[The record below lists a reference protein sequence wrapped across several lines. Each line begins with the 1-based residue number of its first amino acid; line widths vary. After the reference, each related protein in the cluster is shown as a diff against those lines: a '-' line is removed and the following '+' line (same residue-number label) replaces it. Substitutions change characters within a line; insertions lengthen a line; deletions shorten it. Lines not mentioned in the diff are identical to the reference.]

1 MAAVINK
8 RDVALQAASPRTATV
23 NLGTTVNVNGTL
35 NGQPV
40 ADVVA
45 AAFDSGT
52 SNFFTSSTSDP
63 TGGSSGDAHYNTTT
77 QVMWFKIGSTWTKG
91 GTVNA
96 SQIITGTLAAARIAA
111 NSITTD
117 KIATGAVTAN
127 EIAAGAITA
136 TKLNVSTLS
145 AITANLGTVNAGNI
159 NGSANIDIDGTAVF
173 NGNNSSDATVWAGVF
188 NDSKSS
194 TNGVIGYAGAST
206 GVGVRG
212 TCSGST
218 LTSSRGVE
226 GIATSGTGVIG
237 SCTTG
242 TGVKAQCSGSGVALA
257 VIGNMTISTSSL
269 VTNLNADF
277 VDGKNASQ
285 LCQIVPTDSG
295 TCTVSG
301 NGFNLNCL
309 ISGIRTRGTSNF
321 VYIENISDR
330 RLKKDIKK
338 EMLGLDFINQLMPV
352 QYRLKSRPQT
362 KHHGFIAQDL
372 KDLIDGDDDSLF
384 QTHEDGMHGV
394 DYMGLI
400 GPLVK
405 AVQELSKQVEEL
417 KNGQKAASNS

>member
-35 NGQPV
+35 NGSPV

-45 AAFDSGT
+45 AAFSSGT
-52 SNFFTSSTSDP
+52 SNFFTSSASDP

-77 QVMWFKIGSTWTKG
+77 QVMWFNVGGTWTKG

-111 NSITTD
+111 NSITTN

-136 TKLNVSTLS
+136 TKMSVTTLS
-145 AITANLGTVNAGNI
+145 AIAANLGTVTTGAITGTSDIDITGQATFEGKGSTGYSVSGNGGAATDRGGIRGIANSTSTYYGGNFQNTSTSTSARALYAYSPNGFAVYSDGNLHVAGNI
-159 NGSANIDIDGTAVF
+159 T
-173 NGNNSSDATVWAGVF
+173 SSGIFTTG
-188 NDSKSS
+188 SS
-194 TNGVIGYAGAST
+194 T
-206 GVGVRG
+206 
-212 TCSGST
+212 
-218 LTSSRGVE
+218 
-226 GIATSGTGVIG
+226 
-237 SCTTG
+237 
-242 TGVKAQCSGSGVALA
+242 
-257 VIGNMTISTSSL
+257 L
-269 VTNLNADF
+269 VSNLNADM
-277 VDGKNASQ
+277 VDGKHASS

-309 ISGIRTRGTSNF
+309 ISGTRTRGTSNF

-338 EMLGLDFINQLMPV
+338 ETLGLNFINQLMPV

-372 KDLIDGDDDSLF
+372 KGLIDGDDDSLF

-394 DYMGLI
+394 DYMSLI

-405 AVQELSKQVEEL
+405 AVQELSQQVKEL
-417 KNGQKAASNS
+417 KDGQKTASST

>member
-35 NGQPV
+35 NGSPV

-45 AAFDSGT
+45 AAFSSGT

-77 QVMWFKIGSTWTKG
+77 QVMWFNVGGTWTKG

-136 TKLNVSTLS
+136 TKMSVTTLS
-145 AITANLGTVNAGNI
+145 AIAANLGTVTAG
-159 NGSANIDIDGTAVF
+159 DIIGT
-173 NGNNSSDATVWAGVF
+173 SDIEISGRGVF
-188 NDSKSS
+188 KG
-194 TNGVIGYAGAST
+194 TYAANGYTAAVHGNPGRVS
-206 GVGVRG
+206 GVGVAG
-212 TCSGST
+212 YSD
-218 LTSSRGVE
+218 
-226 GIATSGTGVIG
+226 AVIG
-237 SCTTG
+237 AGVLGDHNGSGFGVHGYASSSAGYGVWAENTG
-242 TGVKAQCSGSGVALA
+242 GGVALQVA
-257 VIGNMTISTSSL
+257 GKMAISSTTV
-269 VTNLNADF
+269 VTNLNADM
-277 VDGKNASQ
+277 VDGKHAGS

-295 TCTVSG
+295 TCTISG

-338 EMLGLDFINQLMPV
+338 ETLGLNFINQLLPV
-352 QYRLKSRPQT
+352 QYRLKSRPGT

-372 KDLIDGDDDSLF
+372 KGLIDGDDDSLF

-394 DYMGLI
+394 DYMSLI

-405 AVQELSKQVEEL
+405 AIQELSQQVKEL
-417 KNGQKAASNS
+417 KDGQKTASCN

>member
-77 QVMWFKIGSTWTKG
+77 QVMWFNVGGTWTKG

-127 EIAAGAITA
+127 EIAANSVTSSKI
-136 TKLNVSTLS
+136 NVTTLS

-159 NGSANIDIDGTAVF
+159 NGTANIDIDGTAVF
-173 NGNNSSDATVWAGVF
+173 NGNNSSDATIWAGVF
-188 NDSKSS
+188 NDSESS
-194 TNGVIGYAGAST
+194 TNGLIGYSGAAT

-212 TCSGST
+212 NCSGSI
-218 LTSSRGVE
+218 LSSARGVE
-226 GIATSGTGVIG
+226 GIATIGIGVHGACSSGV
-237 SCTTG
+237 
-242 TGVKAQCSGSGVALA
+242 GVKAASTSGIALQ

-269 VTNLNADF
+269 VSNLNADML
-277 VDGKNASQ
+277 DGKHGGSY
-285 LCQIVPTDSG
+285 CQIVPTDSG
-295 TCTVSG
+295 TCTISG
-301 NGFNLNCL
+301 NGFNLNSL

-338 EMLGLDFINQLMPV
+338 ETLGLNFINQLLPV
-352 QYRLKSRPQT
+352 QYRLKSRPGT

-372 KDLIDGDDDSLF
+372 KGLIDGDDDSLF

-394 DYMGLI
+394 DYMSLI

-405 AVQELSKQVEEL
+405 AVQELSKQVKDL
-417 KNGQKAASNS
+417 KDGQKTASST

>member
-52 SNFFTSSTSDP
+52 SNFFTSSASDP

-77 QVMWFKIGSTWTKG
+77 QVMWFNVGGTWTKG

-111 NSITTD
+111 NSITSD

-136 TKLNVSTLS
+136 TKISVTTLS
-145 AITANLGTVNAGNI
+145 AIAANLGTVTAG
-159 NGSANIDIDGTAVF
+159 DITGT
-173 NGNNSSDATVWAGVF
+173 SDIEISGRGVF
-188 NDSKSS
+188 KG
-194 TNGVIGYAGAST
+194 TYAANGYTAAVHGNPGRVS
-206 GVGVRG
+206 GVGVAG
-212 TCSGST
+212 YSD
-218 LTSSRGVE
+218 
-226 GIATSGTGVIG
+226 AVIG
-237 SCTTG
+237 AGVLGDHNGSGFGVHGYASSSAGYGVWAENTG
-242 TGVKAQCSGSGVALA
+242 GGVALQVA
-257 VIGNMTISTSSL
+257 GKMAISSTTV
-269 VTNLNADF
+269 VTNLNADM
-277 VDGKNASQ
+277 VDGKHADS

-309 ISGIRTRGTSNF
+309 ISGTRTRGTSNF

-338 EMLGLDFINQLMPV
+338 ETLGLNFINQLMPV

-372 KDLIDGDDDSLF
+372 KGLIDGDDDSLF

-394 DYMGLI
+394 DYMSLI

-405 AVQELSKQVEEL
+405 AVQELSQQVKEL
-417 KNGQKAASNS
+417 KDGQKTGSCN

>member
-45 AAFDSGT
+45 AAFSSGT
-52 SNFFTSSTSDP
+52 SNFFTSSASDP

-77 QVMWFKIGSTWTKG
+77 QVMWFNVGGTWTKG

-159 NGSANIDIDGTAVF
+159 SGSADIDITGKGVFGGTYTAF
-173 NGNNSSDATVWAGVF
+173 SYNSAIHANPNRIASNGVTGYSDAIV
-188 NDSKSS
+188 
-194 TNGVIGYAGAST
+194 GA
-206 GVGVRG
+206 GVRG
-212 TCSGST
+212 DHNGSGYGVAGHASSSAGYGVYAENT
-218 LTSSRGVE
+218 GGGTALQVVGKMAITSS
-226 GIATSGTGVIG
+226 T
-237 SCTTG
+237 
-242 TGVKAQCSGSGVALA
+242 
-257 VIGNMTISTSSL
+257 L
-269 VTNLNADF
+269 VTNLNADM
-277 VDGKNASQ
+277 VDGKHAGS

>member
-45 AAFDSGT
+45 AAFSSGT
-52 SNFFTSSTSDP
+52 SNFFTSSASDP

-77 QVMWFKIGSTWTKG
+77 QVMWFNVGGTWTKG

-159 NGSANIDIDGTAVF
+159 SGSANLDITGTAKFGGSF
-173 NGNNSSDATVWAGVF
+173 NGGGNDCSLYANTSNAATYGIVANAGPTLGAGV
-188 NDSKSS
+188 
-194 TNGVIGYAGAST
+194 
-206 GVGVRG
+206 
-212 TCSGST
+212 
-218 LTSSRGVE
+218 L
-226 GIATSGTGVIG
+226 GISGT
-237 SCTTG
+237 
-242 TGVKAQCSGSGVALA
+242 SGSGMSGIASGSSAYGVVGINNFGGVAVRCTGRLE
-257 VIGNMTISTSSL
+257 VVGTMTITSSTL
-269 VTNLNADF
+269 VTNLNADM
-277 VDGKNASQ
+277 VDGKHAGS

>member
-45 AAFDSGT
+45 AAFSSGT
-52 SNFFTSSTSDP
+52 SNFFTSSASDP

-77 QVMWFKIGSTWTKG
+77 QVMWFNVGGTWTKG

-111 NSITTD
+111 NSITSD
-117 KIATGAVTAN
+117 KI
-127 EIAAGAITA
+127 
-136 TKLNVSTLS
+136 NVATLS
-145 AITANLGTVNAGNI
+145 AIAANLGTVNAGNI